1 MEDREIV
8 KLYLARSEQALAE
21 TQAKY
26 GAYCYSIAYNILTD
40 SQDAEECVSDTYLA
54 AWNRIPPKEPDLL
67 GAFLGRITRY
77 LSIDRWRSRRSR
89 KRGGGEIALA
99 LEELGE
105 CASQNETME
114 DLLQRKQAEEAL
126 NRFLAT
132 LPETER
138 NVLLCRYWYMDS
150 IGQIAGKTGFTASKV
165 TSMLHRTRG
174 KLRKF
179 LEKEA
184 LL

>member
-1 MEDREIV
+1 MEDGQIV
-8 KLYLARSEQALAE
+8 ELYWQRDPAAIAA
-21 TQAKY
+21 TAGKY
-26 GAYCYSIAYNILTD
+26 GPYCFTIAHHILG
-40 SQDAEECVSDTYLA
+40 SREDAEECVNDTWLN
-54 AWNRIPPKEPDLL
+54 AWNAMPPQRPARLRL
-67 GAFLGRITRY
+67 FLARITRN
-77 LSIDRWRSRRSR
+77 LSFSRFRAGTAK